1 MPQSSD
7 NPNTRSL
14 TLERVRRAGV
24 VVLGIAVVIVA
35 DGAWVRLQAHNEQ
48 TSWSLGQAVPNVRVV
63 GDSTLTLLGNRQ
75 TYYSAQ
81 ICAGVSGYVRQC
93 YEDVGAVVHQ
103 GDVLAEIDTPE
114 LDQQIEQRRADLANA
129 EAAQML
135 SKTTAARWSNLLA
148 VDAVSKQEAD
158 EKAGDLATKNAQVNA
173 AKANDV
179 RLQSMKVFARITA
192 PFDGVVTERRT
203 DIGALVNVG
212 VGSAAPSLFT
222 VSDTRKIR
230 LYVRVPQ
237 NYSTQI
243 HDHMAAKVSL
253 PEYPGETFM
262 AKLVST
268 LNAISDQSNTLLVQ
282 LEAANANGKLKPRDY
297 GDVSFGLVADDN
309 RLAVPVSAL
318 MLRGDGLQ
326 VAVVDNRVIMKS
338 IQIAEDLRS
347 RVEVSSGLDASH
359 NVIDNP
365 PDSLGTGDAR
375 RVVASS
381 AQQHA
386 ESE

>member
-1 MPQSSD
+1 
-7 NPNTRSL
+7 
-14 TLERVRRAGV
+14 
-24 VVLGIAVVIVA
+24 
-35 DGAWVRLQAHNEQ
+35 
-48 TSWSLGQAVPNVRVV
+48 
-63 GDSTLTLLGNRQ
+63 
-75 TYYSAQ
+75 
-81 ICAGVSGYVRQC
+81 
-93 YEDVGAVVHQ
+93 
-103 GDVLAEIDTPE
+103 
-114 LDQQIEQRRADLANA
+114 
-129 EAAQML
+129 
-135 SKTTAARWSNLLA
+135 
-148 VDAVSKQEAD
+148 
-158 EKAGDLATKNAQVNA
+158 
-173 AKANDV
+173 
-179 RLQSMKVFARITA
+179 
-192 PFDGVVTERRT
+192 
-203 DIGALVNVG
+203 
-212 VGSAAPSLFT
+212 
-222 VSDTRKIR
+222 
-230 LYVRVPQ
+230 
-237 NYSTQI
+237 
-243 HDHMAAKVSL
+243 
-253 PEYPGETFM
+253 
-262 AKLVST
+262 

-347 RVEVSSGLDASH
+347 RFEVSSGLDASH